1 MPWLGAC
8 CSFVFCDRISDTLV
22 CGWLPVFALEM
33 HTLACRANHSHAS
46 CNKDKAAL
54 KSKFRM
60 VSGDSTAREGENN
73 PGLRAFCPGSPH
85 GTSVAAAAQE
95 QDLRAGCGAASASCR
110 KANSR
115 SRTTESNF
123 VCYRAACQLSAHGSS
138 APRGRR
144 EKERKKHLS
153 FSLRPQSTE
162 GGRGGL
168 G

>member
-1 MPWLGAC
+1 MTRLFADGYLG
-8 CSFVFCDRISDTLV
+8 L
-22 CGWLPVFALEM
+22 FALEM
-33 HTLACRANHSHAS
+33 HMLACRANHSHAS

-60 VSGDSTAREGENN
+60 VRGDSMAQEGENS
-73 PGLRAFCPGSPH
+73 PGLRFFCPGPRH
-85 GTSVAAAAQE
+85 GTSVTAAAQE
-95 QDLRAGCGAASASCR
+95 KDLRAGCGAASASCR
-110 KANSR
+110 KANSK

-123 VCYRAACQLSAHGSS
+123 VCYGAACQLSAHRSL
-138 APRGRR
+138 APQGRR

-153 FSLRPQSTE
+153 FSLCPWSTE